1 MIRNVEDADK
11 RQDEISV
18 KELIMKLRGW
28 WKYILSKLPV
38 VMVFVLIG
46 VVLGF
51 LYATFKKSIYTAT
64 TTFVLQ
70 DESAGSGGLG
80 TLAGLASVAGV
91 DIGGSG
97 NGMFQAENILELY
110 KSRKMLSQTLLSTA
124 IIQGKKQTL
133 VERYIDFNHLRE
145 KWVENPNLARLKFD
159 VIDTTSANRPR
170 DSILTTIIDDL
181 SKNYV
186 AIDKA
191 DKKVSIIKVDVKSAD
206 EFFAKAF
213 NEALVKTVNDFYI
226 QTKTKKAQQNVQILQ
241 AKSDSIRS
249 VMNGAIY
256 RSVEISDATPNWN
269 PTRQVQKVAPAQKAQ
284 ISVETNKAILGSLIQ
299 NLELAKLS
307 LLKETPLLEVIDYPI
322 YPLNV
327 NKFSRIKGMVFG
339 GILFGISSVIFLLFR
354 KFIKNIMA

>member
-1 MIRNVEDADK
+1 M
-11 RQDEISV
+11 
-18 KELIMKLRGW
+18 
-28 WKYILSKLPV
+28 
-38 VMVFVLIG
+38 
-46 VVLGF
+46 
-51 LYATFKKSIYTAT
+51 
-64 TTFVLQ
+64 
-70 DESAGSGGLG
+70 
-80 TLAGLASVAGV
+80 
-91 DIGGSG
+91 
-97 NGMFQAENILELY
+97 
-110 KSRKMLSQTLLSTA
+110 
-124 IIQGKKQTL
+124 
-133 VERYIDFNHLRE
+133 
-145 KWVENPNLARLKFD
+145 
-159 VIDTTSANRPR
+159 
-170 DSILTTIIDDL
+170 
-181 SKNYV
+181 
-186 AIDKA
+186 
-191 DKKVSIIKVDVKSAD
+191 
-206 EFFAKAF
+206 
-213 NEALVKTVNDFYI
+213 KTVNDFYI